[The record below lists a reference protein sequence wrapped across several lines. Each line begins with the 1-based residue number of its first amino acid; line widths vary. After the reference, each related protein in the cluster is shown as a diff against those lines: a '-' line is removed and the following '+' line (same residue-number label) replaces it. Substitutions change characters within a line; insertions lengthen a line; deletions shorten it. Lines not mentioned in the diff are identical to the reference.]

1 MDVNE
6 GSATRRRGP
15 DGRASDREGGGERMG
30 GVEGGGGASR
40 SKMPL
45 GSSLREDQLEDL
57 LVLIGSGER
66 FLKGGS
72 SLYDICPPAALF
84 LPTSWL
90 SV

>member
-1 MDVNE
+1 
-6 GSATRRRGP
+6 
-15 DGRASDREGGGERMG
+15 
-30 GVEGGGGASR
+30 
-40 SKMPL
+40 MPL